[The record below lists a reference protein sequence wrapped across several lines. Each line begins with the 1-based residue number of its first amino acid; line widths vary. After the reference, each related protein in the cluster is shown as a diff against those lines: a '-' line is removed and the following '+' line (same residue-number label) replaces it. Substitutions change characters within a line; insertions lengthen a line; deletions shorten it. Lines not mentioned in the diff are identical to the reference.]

1 MIYGLLKKFLFQ
13 FNPEFIHELIIKL
26 LKFSKKFPGL
36 LILIHKL
43 SSFNHPRLKVQ
54 IGNLTFPNPIGLAA
68 GFDKNGEAISGL
80 QALGF
85 GHLEVGTVTPVAQ
98 AGNLKPRLFRLIED
112 QAIINRMGFNNK
124 GVDYLTKQMSGN
136 HSKVPI
142 GINLGKN
149 KQTPIESA
157 VDDYLIGLKK
167 AWPYGD
173 YFTINISSP
182 NTENLRD
189 LQQEDYLLPLIQS
202 IIKKRDQLSEASKQ
216 FKQIWLKI
224 APDLSETEIKKI
236 IDIALS
242 AKIDAL
248 IVTNTTV
255 SRSNLKSVNHNETGG
270 LSGKPL
276 SELSN
281 LALSIVA
288 ECVNGKIPIIGV
300 GGIFYAEDVF
310 RKLSMGASMVQIF
323 TGFIYEGPGI
333 VKQIN
338 KNLIQLMDQKNIQDI
353 ADLNMSKDPLSGTA
367 T

>member
-1 MIYGLLKKFLFQ
+1 MIYTPLKKFLFQ
-13 FNPEFIHELIIKL
+13 FNPEFIHELVIKL
-26 LKFSKKFPGL
+26 LQLSKKIPGL
-36 LILIHKL
+36 LILIDKL
-43 SSFNHPRLKVQ
+43 SSFHHPRLKVQ

-68 GFDKNGEAISGL
+68 GFDKNGEAIAGL

-85 GHLEVGTVTPVAQ
+85 GHLEVGTITPVAQ
-98 AGNLKPRLFRLIED
+98 TGNLKPRLFRLIED
-112 QAIINRMGFNNK
+112 QAVINRMGFNNK
-124 GVDYLTKQMSGN
+124 GVDYLTKQISGALP
-136 HSKVPI
+136 KVPI

-149 KQTPIESA
+149 KQTPIKSA
-157 VDDYLIGLKK
+157 ADDYLIGLKK

-189 LQQEDYLLPLIQS
+189 LQQEDYLLPLIEK
-202 IIKKRDQLSEASKQ
+202 IIKKRDRLCETSKQ

-224 APDLSETEIKKI
+224 APDLSESEIKKI

-248 IVTNTTV
+248 IVTNTTI
-255 SRSNLKSVNHNETGG
+255 SRSNLTSLYQNETGG

-276 SELSN
+276 GELSN
-281 LALSIVA
+281 LALSIVT
-288 ECVNGKIPIIGV
+288 EYVNGKIPIIGV
-300 GGIFYAEDVF
+300 GGIFHAEDVF

-338 KNLIQLMDQKNIQDI
+338 KNLIRLMDLKNIQDI
-353 ADLNMSKDPLSGTA
+353 ADLKISKAPVSGT
-367 T
+367 TT

>member
-1 MIYGLLKKFLFQ
+1 M
-13 FNPEFIHELIIKL
+13 HELVIKL
-26 LKFSKKFPGL
+26 LRLSKKIPGL
-36 LILIHKL
+36 LILIDKL
-43 SSFNHPRLKVQ
+43 SSFHHPRLKVQ
-54 IGNLTFPNPIGLAA
+54 IGNLAFPNPIGLAA
-68 GFDKNGEAISGL
+68 GFDKNGEVISGL

-85 GHLEVGTVTPVAQ
+85 GHLEVGTVTPVGQ
-98 AGNLKPRLFRLIED
+98 TGNLKPRLFRLIED

-124 GVDYLTKQMSGN
+124 GVDYLTKQISSN

-157 VDDYLIGLKK
+157 AEDYLIGLKK
-167 AWPYGD
+167 AWIYGD

-189 LQQEDYLLPLIQS
+189 LQQEDYLLPLIQK
-202 IIKKRDQLSEASKQ
+202 IIKKRDQLCETSKQ

-224 APDLSETEIKKI
+224 APDLSEIEIKKI

-248 IVTNTTV
+248 IVTNTTI
-255 SRSNLKSVNHNETGG
+255 SRSNLKSFYHNETGG

-276 SELSN
+276 GEISDT
-281 LALSIVA
+281 ALRIVA
-288 ECVNGKIPIIGV
+288 DYVNGAIPIIGV
-300 GGIFYAEDVF
+300 GGIFKAEDVY
-310 RKLSMGASMVQIF
+310 RKIFLGATMVQIF
-323 TGFIYEGPGI
+323 TGFIFEGPGI

-338 KNLIQLMDQKNIQDI
+338 KNLIRLMDLNEIKDI
-353 ADLNMSKDPLSGTA
+353 SDISVLKSPLSGSA